1 MKNKQDKMIDLGIN
15 NALIQQM
22 LLDNKD
28 KIVGYIRVS
37 KYQDNEKEIQ
47 RQENT
52 IIDFCKWC
60 NVDCKHIYIDNG
72 FSGLDFN
79 RPGIKE
85 ILNKKEKMV
94 LIMFS
99 IGRLTR
105 SYELMQDYIKNTNI
119 SVISINDGFII
130 KNSWLIRLV

>member
-1 MKNKQDKMIDLGIN
+1 MQSKQDKIANLERN
-15 NALIQQM
+15 NSLIQQM

-37 KYQDNEKEIQ
+37 KYEDNEKEIQ
-47 RQENT
+47 RQENA
-52 IIDFCKWC
+52 IIDFCKRF

-79 RPGIKE
+79 RPGIKK

-105 SYELMQDYIKNTNI
+105 SYELMQDFIKNNNI

-130 KNSWLIRLV
+130 KK

>member
-28 KIVGYIRVS
+28 KIVGYIRIA

-47 RQENT
+47 RQETT
-52 IIDFCKWC
+52 IIDFCKQF

-99 IGRLTR
+99 ICRLTR
-105 SYELMQDYIKNTNI
+105 SYELMQDFIKNTNI

-130 KNSWLIRLV
+130 KK

>member
-37 KYQDNEKEIQ
+37 KYEDNEKEIQ
-47 RQENT
+47 RQENA
-52 IIDFCKWC
+52 IIDFCKRF

-72 FSGLDFN
+72 FSWLDFN

-105 SYELMQDYIKNTNI
+105 SYELMQDFIKNNNI

-130 KNSWLIRLV
+130 KK

>member
-37 KYQDNEKEIQ
+37 KYEDNEKEIQ
-47 RQENT
+47 RQENA
-52 IIDFCKWC
+52 IIDFCKRF

-99 IGRLTR
+99 ICRLTR
-105 SYELMQDYIKNTNI
+105 SYELMQDFIKNTNI

-130 KNSWLIRLV
+130 KK

>member
-1 MKNKQDKMIDLGIN
+1 
-15 NALIQQM
+15 M

-28 KIVGYIRVS
+28 KIVGYIRIA

-52 IIDFCKWC
+52 IIDFCKQF

-105 SYELMQDYIKNTNI
+105 SYELMQDFIKNTNI

-130 KNSWLIRLV
+130 KK

>member
-1 MKNKQDKMIDLGIN
+1 MQSKQDKIANLERN
-15 NALIQQM
+15 NSLIQQM

-37 KYQDNEKEIQ
+37 KYEDNEKEIQ
-47 RQENT
+47 RQENA
-52 IIDFCKWC
+52 IIDFCKRF

-94 LIMFS
+94 LIISS
-99 IGRLTR
+99 IDRLTR
-105 SYELMQDYIKNTNI
+105 NYELIQSFIKNTNI
-119 SVISINDGFII
+119 SVISIDDGFII
-130 KNSWLIRLV
+130 NKC

>member
-1 MKNKQDKMIDLGIN
+1 MQSKQDKIANLERN
-15 NALIQQM
+15 NSLIQQM

-37 KYQDNEKEIQ
+37 KYEDNEKEIQ
-47 RQENT
+47 RQENA
-52 IIDFCKWC
+52 IIDFCKRF

-105 SYELMQDYIKNTNI
+105 SYELMQDFIKNTNI

-130 KNSWLIRLV
+130 KK

>member
-1 MKNKQDKMIDLGIN
+1 MQSKQDKIANLERN
-15 NALIQQM
+15 NSLIQQM

-37 KYQDNEKEIQ
+37 KYEDNEKEIQ
-47 RQENT
+47 RQENA
-52 IIDFCKWC
+52 IIDFCKRF

-105 SYELMQDYIKNTNI
+105 SYELMQDFIKSTNI

-130 KNSWLIRLV
+130 KK

>member
-47 RQENT
+47 RQENA
-52 IIDFCKWC
+52 IIDFCKRF

-105 SYELMQDYIKNTNI
+105 SYELMQDFIKNNNI

-130 KNSWLIRLV
+130 KK

>member
-37 KYQDNEKEIQ
+37 KYEDNEKEIQ
-47 RQENT
+47 RQENA
-52 IIDFCKWC
+52 IIDFCKRF

-105 SYELMQDYIKNTNI
+105 SYELMQDFIKNNNI

-130 KNSWLIRLV
+130 KK

>member
-37 KYQDNEKEIQ
+37 KYEDNEKEIQ
-47 RQENT
+47 RQENA
-52 IIDFCKWC
+52 IIDFCKRF

-72 FSGLDFN
+72 FS
-79 RPGIKE
+79 
-85 ILNKKEKMV
+85 
-94 LIMFS
+94 
-99 IGRLTR
+99 
-105 SYELMQDYIKNTNI
+105 
-119 SVISINDGFII
+119 
-130 KNSWLIRLV
+130 

>member
-1 MKNKQDKMIDLGIN
+1 MQSKQDKIANLERN
-15 NALIQQM
+15 NSLIQQM
-22 LLDNKD
+22 LLDNKN

-37 KYQDNEKEIQ
+37 KYEDNEKEIQ
-47 RQENT
+47 RQENA
-52 IIDFCKWC
+52 IIDFCKRF
-60 NVDCKHIYIDNG
+60 NGDCKHIYIDNG

-99 IGRLTR
+99 ICRLTR
-105 SYELMQDYIKNTNI
+105 SYELMQDFIKNTNI

-130 KNSWLIRLV
+130 KK

>member
-15 NALIQQM
+15 NDLIQQM

-47 RQENT
+47 RQENA
-52 IIDFCKWC
+52 IIDFCKRF

-105 SYELMQDYIKNTNI
+105 SYELMQDFIKNTNI

-130 KNSWLIRLV
+130 KK

>member
-28 KIVGYIRVS
+28 KMVGYIRIA

-52 IIDFCKWC
+52 IIDFCKQF

-99 IGRLTR
+99 ICRLTR
-105 SYELMQDYIKNTNI
+105 SYELMQDFIKNTNI

-130 KNSWLIRLV
+130 KK

>member
-47 RQENT
+47 IQENA
-52 IIDFCKWC
+52 IIDFCKRF

-105 SYELMQDYIKNTNI
+105 SYELMQDFIKNTNI

-130 KNSWLIRLV
+130 KK

>member
-1 MKNKQDKMIDLGIN
+1 MQSKQDKIANLERN
-15 NALIQQM
+15 NSLIQQM

-37 KYQDNEKEIQ
+37 KYEDNEKEIQ
-47 RQENT
+47 RQENA
-52 IIDFCKWC
+52 IIDFCKRF

-99 IGRLTR
+99 IGRLAR
-105 SYELMQDYIKNTNI
+105 SYELMQDFIKSTNI

-130 KNSWLIRLV
+130 KK

>member
-47 RQENT
+47 RQENA
-52 IIDFCKWC
+52 IIDFCKRC

-105 SYELMQDYIKNTNI
+105 SYELMQDFIKNTNI

-130 KNSWLIRLV
+130 KK

>member
-1 MKNKQDKMIDLGIN
+1 MKSKQDKIANLERN
-15 NALIQQM
+15 NSLIQQM

-28 KIVGYIRVS
+28 KIIGYIRIS
-37 KYQDNEKEIQ
+37 QYQDNEKEIK
-47 RQENT
+47 RQEDT
-52 IIDFCKWC
+52 IINFCKQF

-105 SYELMQDYIKNTNI
+105 SYELMQDFIKNNNI

-130 KNSWLIRLV
+130 KK

>member
-37 KYQDNEKEIQ
+37 KYEDNEKEIQ
-47 RQENT
+47 RQENA
-52 IIDFCKWC
+52 IIDFCKRF

-105 SYELMQDYIKNTNI
+105 SYELMQDFIKSTNI

-130 KNSWLIRLV
+130 KK

>member
-47 RQENT
+47 RQENA
-52 IIDFCKWC
+52 IIDFCKRF

-105 SYELMQDYIKNTNI
+105 SYELMQDFIKNTNI

-130 KNSWLIRLV
+130 KK

>member
-37 KYQDNEKEIQ
+37 KYEDNEKEIQ
-47 RQENT
+47 RQENA
-52 IIDFCKWC
+52 IIDFCKRF

-105 SYELMQDYIKNTNI
+105 SYELMQDFIKNTNI

-130 KNSWLIRLV
+130 KK

>member
-1 MKNKQDKMIDLGIN
+1 MQSKQDKIANLERN
-15 NALIQQM
+15 NSLIQQM
-22 LLDNKD
+22 LLGNKD

-37 KYQDNEKEIQ
+37 KYEDNEKEIQ
-47 RQENT
+47 RQENA
-52 IIDFCKWC
+52 IIDFCKRF

-105 SYELMQDYIKNTNI
+105 SYELMQDFIKSTNI

-130 KNSWLIRLV
+130 KK

>member
-28 KIVGYIRVS
+28 KIVGYIRIA

-47 RQENT
+47 RQENA
-52 IIDFCKWC
+52 IIDFCKRF

-105 SYELMQDYIKNTNI
+105 SYELMQDFIKNTNI

-130 KNSWLIRLV
+130 KK

>member
-1 MKNKQDKMIDLGIN
+1 MQSKQDKIANLERN
-15 NALIQQM
+15 NSLIQQM
-22 LLDNKD
+22 LLDNKN

-37 KYQDNEKEIQ
+37 KYEDNEKEIQ
-47 RQENT
+47 RQENA
-52 IIDFCKWC
+52 IIDFCKRF

-105 SYELMQDYIKNTNI
+105 SYELMQAFIKNNNI

-130 KNSWLIRLV
+130 KK

>member
-47 RQENT
+47 RQENA
-52 IIDFCKWC
+52 IIDFCKRF

-99 IGRLTR
+99 ICRLTR
-105 SYELMQDYIKNTNI
+105 SYELMQDFIKNTNI

-130 KNSWLIRLV
+130 KK

>member
-28 KIVGYIRVS
+28 KIVGYIRIA

-47 RQENT
+47 RQENA
-52 IIDFCKWC
+52 IIDFCKRF

-105 SYELMQDYIKNTNI
+105 SYELMQDFIKNPNI
-119 SVISINDGFII
+119 SFISINEGFII
-130 KNSWLIRLV
+130 KK

>member
-28 KIVGYIRVS
+28 KIVGYIRIA

-47 RQENT
+47 RQENA
-52 IIDFCKWC
+52 IIDFCKRF

-99 IGRLTR
+99 ICRLTR
-105 SYELMQDYIKNTNI
+105 SYELMQDFIKNTNI

-130 KNSWLIRLV
+130 KK

>member
-1 MKNKQDKMIDLGIN
+1 MQSKQDKIANLERN
-15 NALIQQM
+15 NSLIQQM
-22 LLDNKD
+22 LLDNKN

-37 KYQDNEKEIQ
+37 KYEDNEKEIQ
-47 RQENT
+47 RQENAF
-52 IIDFCKWC
+52 IDFCKRF

-105 SYELMQDYIKNTNI
+105 SYELMQAFIKNNNI

-130 KNSWLIRLV
+130 KK

>member
-1 MKNKQDKMIDLGIN
+1 MQSKQDKIANLERN
-15 NALIQQM
+15 NSLIQQM

-37 KYQDNEKEIQ
+37 KYEDNEKEIQ
-47 RQENT
+47 RQENA
-52 IIDFCKWC
+52 IIDFCKRF

-85 ILNKKEKMV
+85 ILNIKEKMV

-105 SYELMQDYIKNTNI
+105 SYELMQDFIKSTNI

-130 KNSWLIRLV
+130 KK